1 MKQKAILYGINLNKI
16 SSKEA
21 IHILQNPKEDLIS
34 TIPPVEPKGGEIY
47 LISDEGDEKRR
58 NDWSHDSY
66 QWVNKGGDGYPRQ
79 NAIVWRKT
87 YNIST
92 KVADKIGSS
101 GFQRVSFRL
110 TTKSPFVLVHYIG
123 DESIYV
129 PKPHGNQKSNVVR
142 NFISTMPSVLSKI

>member
-47 LISDEGDEKRR
+47 LISDKGDEKRR

-66 QWVNKGGDGYPRQ
+66 QWVNKGCDGYPRQ

-142 NFISTMPSVLSKI
+142 NFVSTMPSVLSKI